1 MAYGSRPFRYL
12 DFAGTGPGRRSILP
26 ATQVAR
32 VLTIAAWFL
41 VMVVLTA
48 GCHVTVGGR
57 ERELLHVEQVR
68 GEVEWVA
75 ERREDRQETN
85 GADTQF
91 EALEFEERIRLRTQG
106 HVGSPEFFSYRASV
120 GAGLTQHEYEL
131 DGTSDNGS
139 GTLQEYDLSA
149 DVLPEKMFP
158 WTFRIDKSEAR
169 IPRQFAGS
177 LRSEREGINT
187 SLAYR
192 SGEWP
197 MSLHVGQNKTRQ
209 QGQGLNEQD
218 LFRREDQHIGYS
230 VDHAFSEQSDLSFD
244 FRNNDTTQTQG
255 GVFIDRQEQIVTLSH
270 NQRFGDEEQYR
281 LDSFV
286 DRLDQSGDFE
296 LVRLLWQERLK
307 LRHSQAFQTHY
318 GLSFHESKRPTLKN
332 NELRGETGF
341 TRRFY
346 QNLVTHGS
354 LYLSAADLGQGVDQ
368 SELGGDVGFN
378 YYRHNPW
385 GTLFA
390 RYNFSRLDL
399 EQTGG
404 TTLVNVVAERHPFLV
419 AGSLRIEL
427 KRTNVLA
434 SSIVVLSAD
443 RSVIYSDYFISQ
455 TRGITE
461 IIVLLGGDITTDGDQ
476 TLSIDYDSL
485 TEPAREE
492 IALMHSVRL
501 REQFHLGVSVYY
513 EFQNRSEALESLATS
528 IVPDE
533 FAINTVGVDY
543 RRKGL
548 RLLAEYSHEDST
560 RIPSRSKRMEGS
572 YLVPISEATRMT
584 LYGSHS
590 LIDYL
595 EDPVYD
601 VQLMTVGGTVRSR
614 LTETFRLSGRLDYRD
629 EDDSRQGKTRGF
641 QWDVN
646 LKCAVRQVSAD
657 VGIEYDF
664 LNRLAHERKGTYVYA
679 RLKRMF

>member
-1 MAYGSRPFRYL
+1 MADRSRPFR
-12 DFAGTGPGRRSILP
+12 DWHPMGRSLSP

-32 VLTIAAWFL
+32 VMTIAGCFL
-41 VMVVLTA
+41 ITVVLTT
-48 GCHVTVGGR
+48 GCHVTVAGR
-57 ERELLHVEQVR
+57 ERQLLHAEPIR
-68 GEVEWVA
+68 GEVELVA

-85 GADTQF
+85 GTDTRF

-106 HVGSPEFFSYRASV
+106 HVGSPEFLSYRVAV

-131 DGTSDNGS
+131 DGTSDDGR

-158 WTFRIDKSEAR
+158 WTFRVDKSEAR

-192 SGEWP
+192 SGQWP
-197 MSLHVGQNKTRQ
+197 MSLHLGQNETQQ

-218 LFRREDQHIGYS
+218 LFRREDQHIAYS

-244 FRNNDTTQTQG
+244 LSNNDTKQTQG
-255 GVFIDRQEQIVTLSH
+255 GVFIDRQEQILTLSH
-270 NQRFGDEEQYR
+270 HQRFGEEEQYR

-296 LVRLLWQERLK
+296 LVRLLWQERLN
-307 LRHSQAFQTHY
+307 LQHSQAFQTHY
-318 GLSFHESKRPTLKN
+318 GLSFHESERPTLKN

-346 QNLVTHGS
+346 QNLVTHGG
-354 LYLSAADLGQGVDQ
+354 LYLSEADLGQGVDQ
-368 SELGGDVGFN
+368 SELGGDVGLN
-378 YYRHNPW
+378 YYRNNPW
-385 GTLFA
+385 GTFFA
-390 RYNFSRLDL
+390 RYSFSRLDL

-404 TTLVNVVAERHPFLV
+404 TTLVAVVDERHPFTV

-427 KRTNVLA
+427 KRTNVVT
-434 SSIVVLSAD
+434 SSIVVLSAG
-443 RSVIYSDYFISQ
+443 RSVTYSDYTISQ

-476 TLSIDYDSL
+476 TLSIDYDSM

-492 IALMHSVRL
+492 VALMHSVRL
-501 REQFHLGVSVYY
+501 RERFHMGLSAYY
-513 EFQNRSEALESLATS
+513 EFQDRSETLDSLETS

-543 RRKGL
+543 MRKGL

-560 RIPSRSKRMEGS
+560 RIPARSKRMEGS
-572 YLVPISEATRMT
+572 YLIPVSEATRVT

-590 LIDYL
+590 LIDYI
-595 EDPVYD
+595 DNPVYD
-601 VQLMTVGGTVRSR
+601 VRLMTVGGTVRSR
-614 LTETFRLSGRLDYRD
+614 LTETYRLSGRLDYRD

-679 RLKRMF
+679 RLKRLF

>member
-1 MAYGSRPFRYL
+1 M
-12 DFAGTGPGRRSILP
+12 
-26 ATQVAR
+26 
-32 VLTIAAWFL
+32 TIAGCFL
-41 VMVVLTA
+41 ITVVLMT
-48 GCHVTVGGR
+48 GCHVSVGGR
-57 ERELLHVEQVR
+57 ERQLLHAEPVR

-75 ERREDRQETN
+75 EKRKDRQETG
-85 GADTQF
+85 GAATQF
-91 EALEFEERIRLRTQG
+91 ESLEFEERIRLRTQG
-106 HVGSPEFFSYRASV
+106 YVGSPEFLSYRAAV
-120 GAGLTQHEYEL
+120 GAGLTQHEFEL
-131 DGTSDNGS
+131 DGTSDDGS
-139 GTLQEYDLSA
+139 GTLEEYDFSA
-149 DVLPEKMFP
+149 DILPEKMFP
-158 WTFRIDKSEAR
+158 WTFRADKSEAR

-197 MSLHVGQNKTRQ
+197 MSLHLGQNETQQ

-218 LFRREDQHIGYS
+218 LFRREDQHIAYS
-230 VDHAFSEQSDLSFD
+230 VDHAFSEQSNLSFD
-244 FRNNDTTQTQG
+244 FLNNDTAQTQG
-255 GVFIDRQEQIVTLSH
+255 GVFIDRREQIVTLSH

-318 GLSFHESKRPTLKN
+318 GLSFHESERPTLKN

-346 QNLVTHGS
+346 QNLVSNGS
-354 LYLSAADLGQGVDQ
+354 VYLSEADLGQGVDQ
-368 SELGGDVGFN
+368 SELGVDVGLN
-378 YYRHNPW
+378 YYRNNPY
-385 GTLFA
+385 GTFFA
-390 RYNFSRLDL
+390 RYSFSRLDL

-404 TTLVNVVAERHPFLV
+404 TTLVSVLDERHPFTV

-427 KRTNVLA
+427 KRTNVVA
-434 SSIVVLSAD
+434 SSVVLQSAG
-443 RSVIYSDYFISQ
+443 RTVIYSDYTISQ

-513 EFQNRSEALESLATS
+513 EFQNRDETLESVATS

-533 FAINTVGVDY
+533 FSINTVGVEY

-548 RLLAEYSHEDST
+548 RLLAEYSDEDST
-560 RIPSRSKRMEGS
+560 RISSRSKRMEGS
-572 YLVPISEATRMT
+572 YLLPISEATHVT
-584 LYGSHS
+584 VYGSQS

-595 EDPVYD
+595 ENPVYD
-601 VQLMTVGGTVRSR
+601 VQLMTAGGTVRTR

-657 VGIEYDF
+657 VGIEYNF
-664 LNRLAHERKGTYVYA
+664 LNRLAHERTGTYVYA
-679 RLKRMF
+679 RVKRMF